1 MRALFDY
8 VPGAHRG
15 RPLLLGAI
23 AVATVAV
30 ILALGFTGWTP
41 FGAGG
46 QIVKAR
52 FDTAVHIF
60 PATPVRVDGVDVG
73 TVAGSRLVPGG
84 GVELDLRITTGGVTV
99 HRDASATLYWRTLL
113 GRNVYVALNPGTT
126 SSPALRDAAIPA
138 SRTSS
143 QVELDQVIGALQPL
157 ARAGMRELFSE
168 LDQGLSGG
176 GARAAIDRL
185 APGLA
190 PTATAITAFRG
201 QNPGVDIPVLT
212 RGAQRAIA
220 GLDSGEAAL
229 GGLIDSA
236 DQALRVTAANQADL
250 GSIVSQAPATLHDTE
265 LTMARVDRT
274 LRVLDPLAQ
283 RLVPGVQRIAPAVN
297 AATPTMHLVSAL
309 VPSAVPALADLQPA
323 LHSLDAMSATG
334 IPLIAGL
341 SPTLDRTSSQIIP
354 FLNQTSSTTRLR
366 NYEAIGPFFSAVD
379 SSASTFD
386 GGGFMQRFQPGQRA
400 GASTQIPPSECSN
413 LHLSSSPALLQ
424 GCQSLVSAI
433 NGTLIGGV
441 PTNALTRR
449 SAR

>member
-15 RPLLLGAI
+15 RPVLLGAI
-23 AVATVAV
+23 TVAAIAV
-30 ILALGFTGWTP
+30 ILALGFTGWSP

-52 FDTAVHIF
+52 FNTAVHIY

-73 TVAGSRLVPGG
+73 TVAGSTLVPGG
-84 GVELDLRITTGGVTV
+84 GVELDLRITSGGVTV

-113 GRNVYVALNPGTT
+113 GRNVYIALNPGAA
-126 SSPALRDAAIPA
+126 SSPALGDVAIPR

-168 LDQGLSGG
+168 LDQGLSGS
-176 GARAAIDRL
+176 APRTAIDRV

-190 PTATAITAFRG
+190 PTAAAITAFRG
-201 QNPGVDIPVLT
+201 ENPGVDIPVLT

-220 GLDSGEAAL
+220 GLDANDAAL

-250 GSIVSQAPATLHDTE
+250 GSIVSQAPTTLHDTQ
-265 LTMARVDRT
+265 LTMARLERT
-274 LRVLDPLAQ
+274 LNVLDPLAQ
-283 RLVPGVQRIAPAVN
+283 RLVPGVQRIAPALG
-297 AATPTMHLVSAL
+297 AATPTMQLVSAL

-334 IPLIAGL
+334 IPLITGL
-341 SPTLDRTSSQIIP
+341 SPTLERTSSQIIP
-354 FLNQTSSTTRLR
+354 FLNQTSSTTKLR

-413 LHLSSSPALLQ
+413 LGLGSSPVLLQ

-433 NGTLIGGV
+433 NNALIGGV